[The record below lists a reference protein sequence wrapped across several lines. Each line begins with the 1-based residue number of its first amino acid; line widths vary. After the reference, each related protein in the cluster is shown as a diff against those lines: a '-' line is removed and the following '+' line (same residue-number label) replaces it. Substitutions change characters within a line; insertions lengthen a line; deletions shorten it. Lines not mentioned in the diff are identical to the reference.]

1 MIVVVRMRNKILLF
15 IRFEINLNEKL
26 YIHATHHTPHATHH
40 RELTRQQIITYLSF
54 FKLSKNTT
62 QIKKIE
68 ILFHI
73 NKKDTLQNKT
83 TQISKCRLPKQP
95 HHHQR

>member
-1 MIVVVRMRNKILLF
+1 MIVVVWMRNKILLF

-26 YIHATHHTPHATHH
+26 YIHATRQ
-40 RELTRQQIITYLSF
+40 RELTTQQIITYLSF